1 MPVNT
6 LSGYQQQVESLLDD
20 FSNVEYTLGNLTTY
34 INDARVQIALSS
46 ESIRQPAQ
54 LLTVLGQQNYN
65 FATMTFTAAPTL
77 PGGLAGVANVRGA
90 RLSMPNGGYRRLQT
104 RAWEWFNTF
113 YLSVPVPATGPPT
126 IFARLQPGIL
136 GTLWVAP
143 IPDGI
148 YTLAID
154 AVGYPVPLVDDTTNE
169 ALQYPWTEAV
179 QYFAAY
185 LALLSA
191 QRKSDADVM
200 YQRYLSFEMRGTQLS
215 TPSRLPANYQGG
227 AGAAAAGAHRPIG
240 QPPQRGQ

>member
-1 MPVNT
+1 MPVNS
-6 LSGYQQQVESLLDD
+6 LSGYLQQTQSLLDD
-20 FSNVEYTLGNLTTY
+20 FGNVEYTAANLTAY

-54 LLTVLGQQNYN
+54 LVLTAAQQNYL
-65 FATMTFTAAPTL
+65 FSAMTFTAAPTL

-90 RLSMPNGGYRRLQT
+90 RLSLVNGGYKRLQT

-113 YLSVPVPATGPPT
+113 YLSVPVPQTGPPT

-143 IPDGI
+143 IPDFA

-154 AVGYPVPLVDDTTNE
+154 AVAYPVDLVDNTTAE

-179 QYFAAY
+179 AYYAAY

-191 QRKSDADVM
+191 QRRGDADVM
-200 YQRYLSFEMRGTQLS
+200 WGRYMAFEGRGTQLT
-215 TPSRLPANYQGG
+215 TPSRLPANYPGGGG
-227 AGAAAAGAHRPIG
+227 ALAAGTHMPITAN
-240 QPPQRGQ
+240 RGQGR